1 MLFNQSSIDV
11 IIRLGSQL
19 SCSLMFH
26 LLHADLK
33 LYGLQISKKKKKK
46 KSFSSSNESKS
57 IIEFLDSVK
66 KFNNDDDISIVAITA
81 I

>member
-11 IIRLGSQL
+11 IIRLESQL

-33 LYGLQISKKKKKK
+33 LYGLQISKKKK